1 MNTTVLDLKKEKNKN
16 KKHEN
21 IHERSENNM
30 TVNKLIEN
38 LDLEVV
44 NLADGELPVTG
55 GYVCDLLS
63 WVIGRTGENDAWIT
77 VMTNINTVAVALL
90 AGISCIILSEDVELD
105 ENAKQK
111 AVSEGINV
119 LKSPKNSFELAYE
132 LGKQLNHE

>member
-1 MNTTVLDLKKEKNKN
+1 
-16 KKHEN
+16 
-21 IHERSENNM
+21 M
-30 TVNKLIEN
+30 TVNNLIES
-38 LDLEVV
+38 LGLEVV

-77 VMTNINTVAVALL
+77 VMTNINTIAVALL

-111 AVSEGINV
+111 AVSENINV
-119 LKSPKNSFELAYE
+119 LKSNKNSFMTAYE
-132 LGKQLNHE
+132 LGKVLNL